1 MGRGMVA
8 RIRFKNFKKIL
19 VNLLDAVKKREET
32 VLASALEMSFELPYG
47 GVHLPLIQS
56 AKLLLL
62 RVKEENK
69 VTSLLV
75 SAIAAKELNSL
86 KSAIAAAKSMSP
98 SFECPLL
105 FEAMAVVERL
115 EAEIAAKNALNKAI
129 SLRDVDALSAAI
141 AKAESLGLV
150 CNELQQAVAL
160 KARIKTENDCIAKL
174 EAATKAKN
182 FNDLNKYIAEAAELG
197 LDSLKQVK
205 DAHVIRD
212 ILNSEERKNA
222 ERVAAEKAQA
232 EAMEKA
238 QFKRK
243 EVLEQARLQLT
254 GAIASNDHEQLN
266 AALQRAIEQGLGNN
280 HPDVAQ
286 AQNMLK
292 NKNQLEDL
300 KARLEASSGILRLK
314 SETGIAPDDLK
325 ALFGAINA
333 SEQVRHGYFQITS
346 RLTYGI
352 FF

>member
-1 MGRGMVA
+1 
-8 RIRFKNFKKIL
+8 
-19 VNLLDAVKKREET
+19 
-32 VLASALEMSFELPYG
+32 
-47 GVHLPLIQS
+47 
-56 AKLLLL
+56 
-62 RVKEENK
+62 
-69 VTSLLV
+69 
-75 SAIAAKELNSL
+75 
-86 KSAIAAAKSMSP
+86 
-98 SFECPLL
+98 
-105 FEAMAVVERL
+105 MAVVERL